1 VKEVLYISY
10 DGMTDPLP
18 QSQVLPYLEGL
29 CKEGFSF
36 TILSCEKADAY
47 AQHASIIEQRCA
59 KSQIR
64 WNPIIYHQSP
74 PVLSTI
80 YDVLKLRS
88 EARRLHRLYHFS
100 IVHCRSYIPALIGLH
115 MKRKCKV
122 PFIFDMRGFWA
133 DERVDGALWKLSN
146 PLYKT
151 IYQYFKNKERDFF
164 RESDHSISL
173 TFNGKEEIARL
184 YDTAEKKIPVEVIPC
199 CVDTDMFNPANINPA
214 QIAAYRK
221 DLGISPDDYIV
232 SYVGSVGTW
241 YLLPEMLAFF
251 KRLRLK
257 EPRAKFLFI
266 TASDA
271 SLVKDAC
278 AAAGVSTDMIF
289 ITKGKRDEMP
299 TLISLSNIS
308 LFFIKPAYSKKASSP
323 TKQAEI
329 MSLGIPIVCN
339 PDVGDTERVINQYEA
354 GVVIQAFDEAS
365 YDDGINSL
373 MTSTFDKKKIR
384 TGALEFYELGQGTQR
399 YLQVYKDIISSN

>member
-1 VKEVLYISY
+1 MKEVLYISY

-47 AQHASIIEQRCA
+47 EQYASIIEARCA
-59 KSQIR
+59 KSGIR

-74 PVLSTI
+74 PVLSTV

-88 EARRLHRLYHFS
+88 EARRLHSIHHFS

-115 MKRKCKV
+115 MKRKLKL

-133 DERVDGALWKLSN
+133 DERVDGGLWSLSN

-151 IYQYFKNKERDFF
+151 IYNYFKNKEHAFF
-164 RESDHSISL
+164 KESDHSISL
-173 TFNGKEEIARL
+173 TFNGKDEIAKL
-184 YDTAEKKIPVEVIPC
+184 YDDASHKIPVEVIPC
-199 CVDTDMFNPANINPA
+199 CVDTVMFSPENISA
-214 QIAAYRK
+214 QSIAEYRK
-221 DLGISPDDYIV
+221 ELGIEADDFIV
-232 SYVGSVGTW
+232 SYVGSIGTW
-241 YLLPEMLAFF
+241 YMLPEMLAFF
-251 KRLRLK
+251 KRFKLK
-257 EPRAKFLFI
+257 QAKAKFLFV
-266 TASDA
+266 TASDPA
-271 SLVKDAC
+271 LVLSAC
-278 AAAGVSTDMIF
+278 VAAGIPKDVIL
-289 ITKGKRDEMP
+289 IKKGKREEMP
-299 TLISLSNIS
+299 ALISLSNIS

-339 PDVGDTERVINQYEA
+339 PDVGDTDRVIQQYHA
-354 GVVIQAFDEAS
+354 GVVVESFDDLC
-365 YDDGINSL
+365 YDKAVEQILTGN
-373 MTSTFDKKKIR
+373 FDKARIR

-399 YLQVYKDIISSN
+399 YLKVYRDIIS